1 MPCTGTLVNGER
13 VPQSGSG
20 PFESPVLML
29 ARGRGPVLTSHL
41 FTKAFAY
48 LEGETSRFQ
57 KGTVRAADVLHLG
70 LGAASA
76 RSRASSKATATADW
90 DGGISSK
97 VLSAPFLPPDH
108 PPWWRGPKSLTWSSS
123 AFLLSPSQSAQP
135 SQRGP
140 FTSES
145 RKPAHLPI
153 KSCLLP
159 TPLQMCSGGT
169 RDGNK

>member
-1 MPCTGTLVNGER
+1 
-13 VPQSGSG
+13 
-20 PFESPVLML
+20 ML

-48 LEGETSRFQ
+48 LEGETSSFQ
-57 KGTVRAADVLHLG
+57 KGTIRAADVLHLG

-108 PPWWRGPKSLTWSSS
+108 PLVERPQVPHLEQLCFSSLSLPISS
-123 AFLLSPSQSAQP
+123 AFTE
-135 SQRGP
+135 GT
-140 FTSES
+140 F
-145 RKPAHLPI
+145 HL
-153 KSCLLP
+153 
-159 TPLQMCSGGT
+159 
-169 RDGNK
+169 